1 MVGTDADWWSCPEK
15 GWSWTPAY
23 YQSSFHNRGGRL
35 RRIWEGGEGAKQPLV
50 RLSWP
55 VNQAGLDYH
64 IWTTLLQPSA
74 YSSFASVDKNK
85 KKRKGQA
92 CALCSC

>member
-1 MVGTDADWWSCPEK
+1 MKMGMDADWWSCPGK
-15 GWSWTPAY
+15 GWGSTPAY
-23 YQSSFHNRGGRL
+23 YQSSFHNRGGRF
-35 RRIWEGGEGAKQPLV
+35 RRDLGWREGDGGVGAKQPLV

-74 YSSFASVDKNK
+74 SSSFASVELI
-85 KKRKGQA
+85 RR
-92 CALCSC
+92 CP

>member
-1 MVGTDADWWSCPEK
+1 M
-15 GWSWTPAY
+15 
-23 YQSSFHNRGGRL
+23 

-64 IWTTLLQPSA
+64 IWTTLLQPTA
-74 YSSFASVDKNK
+74 CSSFASVDKNLFLEEET
-85 KKRKGQA
+85 KRAGMCIVLVLTNTSLHEINSQSMEDPGKLWVEQVW
-92 CALCSC
+92 AL